1 MSILAEMENVRRID
15 KNDVEK
21 ANTYSIQKFAKSLLS
36 TSDNLARAI
45 EAVEKEDGLAD
56 ATPALLSLHE
66 GVVMTE
72 KEFELK
78 EYAFRRKP
86 SSDPNRQWWKEE
98 GDYLDMEK
106 T

>member
-1 MSILAEMENVRRID
+1 MEWVLVNRREHEIVSKYKTDD
-15 KNDVEK
+15 KYGLE
-21 ANTYSIQKFAKSLLS
+21 AAKFYFMGRKQISEQRFDELW
-36 TSDNLARAI
+36 T
-45 EAVEKEDGLAD
+45 
-56 ATPALLSLHE
+56 
-66 GVVMTE
+66 VMTE

-78 EYAFRRKP
+78 EYAFRRKS